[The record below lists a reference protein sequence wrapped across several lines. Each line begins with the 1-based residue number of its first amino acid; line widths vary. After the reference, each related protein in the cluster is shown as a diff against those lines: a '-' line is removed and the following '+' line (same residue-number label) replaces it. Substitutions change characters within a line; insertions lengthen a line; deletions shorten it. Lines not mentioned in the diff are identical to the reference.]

1 MKIKIISLFFI
12 AFSARGAFCQIS
24 EESKIRTL
32 IEDATIAWTQKP
44 AAEMAREFWVLDEYT
59 MTDVTLANGRVIHRD
74 AAGLLART
82 QRTITVPTT
91 VEKSEYIIHINGNM
105 AFASL
110 EQTIIVN
117 ETGAKSYANEILVLE
132 KIAGQWKIHASSVHQ
147 FVR

>member
-1 MKIKIISLFFI
+1 MKIKFIGLFF
-12 AFSARGAFCQIS
+12 FCLNTHVAFCQIS
-24 EESKIRTL
+24 DKTAIQKL
-32 IEDATIAWTQKP
+32 IKDATIAWTQKP
-44 AAEMAREFWVLDEYT
+44 AAEMAKEFWVLDEYT
-59 MTDVTLANGRVIHRD
+59 MTDVTLSNGRVIHRD

-91 VEKSEYIIHINGNM
+91 VEKSECTIHINGNM

-132 KIAGQWKIHASSVHQ
+132 KVAGQWKIHASSVHQ